1 MPIKPQGRT
10 TVETND
16 EVLYP
21 TVMIVHARLGRM
33 LTSRVLR
40 PAKIV
45 IAATLV
51 AALGLFAAC
60 GSSTNDPDGTES
72 TGGPSQSS
80 SPTESAGKTATLPG
94 ATFQVPA
101 DWDIQE
107 EDGGLSMGAP
117 GIDGG
122 SSSGHAIFL
131 AGSFP
136 YAEPDAN
143 KTLASDEA
151 RRLDRSSVEKNVK
164 RLPDVK
170 LDGATFYHFQSE
182 VDGGWHDWYGTI
194 HNDSLVTVSW
204 TFYKSDVNRKE
215 ATAFIDQ
222 VMPTFKS
229 TS

>member
-1 MPIKPQGRT
+1 MAK
-10 TVETND
+10 
-16 EVLYP
+16 VLYP
-21 TVMIVHARLGRM
+21 AGVIAHARLRRM

-45 IAATLV
+45 TAATVV
-51 AALGLFAAC
+51 AALGMLAAC
-60 GSSTNDPDGTES
+60 GSGTNDPDGAES
-72 TGGPSQSS
+72 TGNPSQSS
-80 SPTESAGKTATLPG
+80 SPTAPAGNAATLLG
-94 ATFQVPA
+94 ATLQVPA

-117 GIDGG
+117 GKDGT
-122 SSSGHAIFL
+122 SPGHAIFL
-131 AGSFP
+131 TSSFP

-143 KTLASDEA
+143 KTNAQDYERTLKRDSTQ
-151 RRLDRSSVEKNVK
+151 KNLK

-170 LDGATFYHFQSE
+170 IDGATFYHFQSE
-182 VDGGWHDWYGTI
+182 MRATWQDWYGTI
-194 HNDSLVTVSW
+194 HNDYLVTIDW
-204 TFYKSDVNRKE
+204 TFYKSDVDRKE